1 MPDIPITVCGRE
13 FIISCGEGEEQ
24 HLLSAAALLDAESKA
39 LLNQDERLTEQR
51 MLLMAGLMLADRT
64 TGLQRDLHLEKERVS
79 ELQKSVSDSGG
90 SSGPAASRDVMGRL
104 SEMVARAEAL
114 ANEAETIA
122 KTMPGDEDLAI
133 NSGTPG

>member
-13 FIISCGEGEEQ
+13 FIISCGDGEEQ

-79 ELQKSVSDSGG
+79 ELQKSVPDPEDA
-90 SSGPAASRDVMGRL
+90 SGPTVSRDAMERL
-104 SEMVARAEAL
+104 SEIVVRAEAL
-114 ANEAETIA
+114 AKEAETIA
-122 KTMPGDEDLAI
+122 ETMAEEKTSP
-133 NSGTPG
+133 

>member
-13 FIISCGEGEEQ
+13 FIISCGDGEEQ

-79 ELQKSVSDSGG
+79 ELQKSVPDPEDA
-90 SSGPAASRDVMGRL
+90 SGPMVSRDAMERL
-104 SEMVARAEAL
+104 SEIVVRAEAL
-114 ANEAETIA
+114 AKEAETIA
-122 KTMPGDEDLAI
+122 ETVAEEKTSP
-133 NSGTPG
+133 